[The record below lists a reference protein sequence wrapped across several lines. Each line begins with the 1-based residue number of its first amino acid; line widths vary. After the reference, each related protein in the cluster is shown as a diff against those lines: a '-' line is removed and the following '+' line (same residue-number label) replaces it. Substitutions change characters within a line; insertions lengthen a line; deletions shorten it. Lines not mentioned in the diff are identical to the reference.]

1 MAKAS
6 SKFYCKECGYESAK
20 WMGQCPS
27 CRAWNSFV
35 EEPVL
40 SASKV
45 AGFGGKKASGSGRP
59 PRQRPVKI
67 DEVKLEQEDRMP
79 TGFRELDRVL
89 GGGIVVGS
97 LVLLGGGPGIGKST
111 ILLEVSRNLAAESNK
126 KVLYISGEESLK
138 QIRMRANRITEI
150 TGDISFMAETN
161 IENIIETIEEEK
173 PDFVVVDSIQT
184 MYTETVTAAPGSVSQ
199 VRESASQL
207 LRVAKENGIAIFL
220 VGHVTKD
227 GTVAGPKVLEHMVD
241 VVLYFEGDNGGTL
254 RILHG
259 QKNRFGSTNEIAVF
273 EMTGDGLREV
283 LNPSELLLNG
293 RPLHA
298 SGSVVTCGM
307 EGTRPLLIEI
317 QGLLVPSAFNLPRRT
332 ANGIDYNRLNMLI
345 AIIEKRLNLNI
356 GKYDAYVNITGGLR
370 IAEPS
375 MDLGIV
381 LSLVSSHMDIEIPDD
396 VMVFGEVGLSGE
408 IRAVSNAEQ
417 RVEEASR
424 LGFDRIMMPAFHAGR
439 IDARNLKDVQIL
451 SVRTLKEAMA
461 VLRK

>member
-1 MAKAS
+1 MS
-6 SKFYCKECGYESAK
+6 
-20 WMGQCPS
+20 
-27 CRAWNSFV
+27 
-35 EEPVL
+35 
-40 SASKV
+40 
-45 AGFGGKKASGSGRP
+45 
-59 PRQRPVKI
+59 
-67 DEVKLEQEDRMP
+67 

-97 LVLLGGGPGIGKST
+97 LVLLGGDPGIGKST
-111 ILLEVSRNLAAESNK
+111 ILLEVSRNLAAESEK

-138 QIRMRANRITEI
+138 QIRMRANRITRI

-381 LSLVSSHMDIEIPDD
+381 LSLVSSYMDIEIPDD

-439 IDARNLKDVQIL
+439 IDAKNLKDVQIL